1 MSSKTWEGSA
11 SEERLKQIFDETN
24 GNPRS
29 RFKTIEEVYNS
40 DGIFTKEFKLP
51 TFKTHYSGI
60 KKEWDR
66 KALGSSSES
75 FYLQISLYDV
85 INLDLNMD

>member
-1 MSSKTWEGSA
+1 MGFLL
-11 SEERLKQIFDETN
+11 R
-24 GNPRS
+24 
-29 RFKTIEEVYNS
+29 NS
-40 DGIFTKEFKLP
+40 
-51 TFKTHYSGI
+51 FKTHYSDI